1 MDWQLSSYLLLS
13 AFSSKSHLTPQAITA
28 LLTSLAS
35 GASRVTS
42 QQFVAALLSI
52 LVPQDIQATLPM
64 VIIKKLVALD
74 GAPQVL
80 AQVLA
85 YANSEKLFFPL
96 ADHLVSVQSTDERC
110 QAILKAILSATSAPS
125 TIVAHISGLL
135 LKAAV
140 NGDGSLDLLRDIRQ
154 RHGDALELAAREL
167 EDQQEDVQ
175 AILLSLTQVKALHRP
190 CR

>member
-1 MDWQLSSYLLLS
+1 M
-13 AFSSKSHLTPQAITA
+13 
-28 LLTSLAS
+28 
-35 GASRVTS
+35 
-42 QQFVAALLSI
+42 
-52 LVPQDIQATLPM
+52 LPP
-64 VIIKKLVALD
+64 VVIKKLVALD
-74 GAPQVL
+74 DVPQVL
-80 AQVLA
+80 GQVLV

-110 QAILKAILSATSAPS
+110 QAILKAILSATGVPS
-125 TIVAHISGLL
+125 TVVAHISGLL

-175 AILLSLTQVKALHRP
+175 AILLSLAQVQALYRS